1 MVLQKKRENEI
12 QENFENPMAKNFPK
26 LMKVTHSQIQE
37 SDIPQSEL
45 EKQTNKQKSKKE
57 AHYSQTVKYR
67 KKKKK
72 KRERENLKSSQKT
85 EASLYSRKVQ

>member
-1 MVLQKKRENEI
+1 
-12 QENFENPMAKNFPK
+12 MAKNFPK

-67 KKKKK
+67 KKKK
-72 KRERENLKSSQKT
+72 RERENLKSSQKT
-85 EASLYSRKVQ
+85 EASLYSRKVQYERSPISHQK